1 MQTVFD
7 WLTVMI
13 FAGLAVLFL
22 QRSLGPRPANDRVI
36 AYLPPAIGCAL
47 ANTLGNHGWG
57 VVATVLMTATI
68 AYIWL
73 VLKPLDRGAGDDGS
87 SRTI

>member
-7 WLTVMI
+7 WLTVLI

-22 QRSLGPRPANDRVI
+22 QRSVGPRPAHDRVLT
-36 AYLPPAIGCAL
+36 YLPPAIGCAS
-47 ANTLGNHGWG
+47 ANYLGNHDWI
-57 VVATVLMTATI
+57 VPSAALMTATI

-73 VLKPLDRGAGDDGS
+73 ILKPLQSSDRA
-87 SRTI
+87 